1 MRVLPDVVGG
11 PRGPRGPRGRLLA
24 AVLVVAAAAT
34 ALAGCAKFDA
44 ALGQQQ
50 AIVSFRDGTPLA
62 QKLTVRTSCAKAPD
76 VVAAPLPPDLKSPY
90 ALEQVT
96 YQIDNASDAD
106 VAQLEECLTKF
117 PSVVGITL
125 QDSGDEGS

>member
-1 MRVLPDVVGG
+1 MRVLPDVV
-11 PRGPRGPRGRLLA
+11 RARRGRLLA
-24 AVLVVAAAAT
+24 AALAAGVAAT

-62 QKLTVRTSCAKAPD
+62 QKLTVRTSCAKVPD
-76 VVAAPLPPDLKSPY
+76 VVAAPLPPDLKSSPY
-90 ALEQVT
+90 ALPQVT
-96 YQIDNASDAD
+96 YQINQASDAD
-106 VAQLEECLTKF
+106 VARLQECLTKF